1 MHITQVASARAKE
14 SDRLAAMAEGLTAL
28 GCQTLLT
35 DDALRIDPAKGYV
48 PPQKIILDAQA
59 DHRLAMVFGVL
70 ASVLPFP
77 VAVRQAEAVVKTF
90 PDFWLQYLGMHCPAH
105 LHPKAMRVDLP
116 QLTPYQQ
123 KWQALLG
130 PVFAQV
136 SADSKVLS
144 IMFAALVRSIWATAY
159 CLGLPG
165 VGKTTLG
172 AHIMEWIAQCWS
184 PIWGLRQTLLSH
196 RVAQHLGIEHFRLR
210 KGTWFVSLAS
220 G

>member
-1 MHITQVASARAKE
+1 MRRPKDYT
-14 SDRLAAMAEGLTAL
+14 
-28 GCQTLLT
+28 
-35 DDALRIDPAKGYV
+35 
-48 PPQKIILDAQA
+48 DAQA

-77 VAVRQAEAVVKTF
+77 VAVRQAEARVKTF

-136 SADSKVLS
+136 SADKQS
-144 IMFAALVRSIWATAY
+144 IITLCLQHWLDRS
-159 CLGLPG
+159 GQP
-165 VGKTTLG
+165 
-172 AHIMEWIAQCWS
+172 
-184 PIWGLRQTLLSH
+184 PI
-196 RVAQHLGIEHFRLR
+196 V
-210 KGTWFVSLAS
+210 
-220 G
+220 